1 MKNNKTFETLDTIEI
16 LADGELSNLI
26 AEIQELEIEVKRYDD
41 LQKEMRQKVKE
52 LIGENKRAVIKTN
65 QFELLANYSFP
76 TYHDQDT
83 KQEAIN
89 KAVAIEIGSVKVASK
104 LIVKI
109 K

>member
-1 MKNNKTFETLDTIEI
+1 MKDKTFENLETIEI
-16 LADGELSNLI
+16 LADGELSNII
-26 AEIQELEIEVKRYDD
+26 AEIQELETEVKKYDD
-41 LQKEMRQKVKE
+41 LQKQLRQKVKE
-52 LIGENKRAVIKTN
+52 LIGDNKRAIIKTN
-65 QFELLANYSFP
+65 RFELQANYSFP

-89 KAVAIEIGSVKVASK
+89 KAVAIEIGSLKVASK

>member
-1 MKNNKTFETLDTIEI
+1 MKDKTFETLETIEI
-16 LADGELSNLI
+16 LADGELSNII
-26 AEIQELEIEVKRYDD
+26 AEIQELETEVKKYDD
-41 LQKEMRQKVKE
+41 LQKQLRQKVKE
-52 LIGENKRAVIKTN
+52 LMGDNKRAVIKTN
-65 QFELLANYSFP
+65 RFELQANCSFP

-89 KAVAIEIGSVKVASK
+89 KAVAIEIGSLKVASK